1 MTDYFKIAAG
11 GWEQE
16 ERLEAWLVDVGEAAY
31 YPVNKE
37 KTEYTSENELPPSAD
52 AYRRGRKTWK
62 ALVSSVRSR
71 NKPHRLP
78 RVGQRS
84 QDGRVDGAAAGP
96 AARPLTAHCLRPRQV
111 AMRGAAAPRSSRKLA
126 DRGRTRRGEVW
137 LPEGHRGDPWGK
149 GGAPLQ
155 PVGRDGSHGDLVQ
168 GKASR
173 LTRKGENCG
182 L

>member
-1 MTDYFKIAAG
+1 M
-11 GWEQE
+11 EQE

-78 RVGQRS
+78 RAGQRS
-84 QDGRVDGAAAGP
+84 QDGRVDGAAARP

-155 PVGRDGSHGDLVQ
+155 PVGRDRSHGDLVQ

-173 LTRKGENCG
+173 LTRKERTVVSKGGAEAAG
-182 L
+182 QQ